1 MCPYKRQD
9 FDGTRGRYCAM
20 NDFTNQ
26 IIYIEGGAWTE
37 TEVLGNRAIVKV
49 RASAST
55 LAMIAGTTGFKRLPK
70 DLLNSPLSDLTS
82 NQKQKLKDEILD
94 MGYLLSEFSERF
106 ENDLGT
112 YTLRDV
118 LKFMAKRRLKPRYDS
133 GSDTI
138 ILDGAVQPVRSL
150 ESVDKEVT

>member
-1 MCPYKRQD
+1 
-9 FDGTRGRYCAM
+9 
-20 NDFTNQ
+20 
-26 IIYIEGGAWTE
+26 
-37 TEVLGNRAIVKV
+37 
-49 RASAST
+49 
-55 LAMIAGTTGFKRLPK
+55 MIAGTTGFKRLPK